1 MARQTLRELRE
12 NAGFSVRG
20 LAKETGFS
28 TGSIYYWE
36 SGQQIPRSDHL
47 RRLAELYGVSMD
59 DIALPG
65 EDDPGTKKEGASL
78 R

>member
-36 SGQQIPRSDHL
+36 SGAQIPRSDHL
-47 RRLAELYGVSMD
+47 RRLAELYQVSMD
-59 DIALPG
+59 DIVLPG
-65 EDDPGTKKEGASL
+65 EEVQSTSE
-78 R
+78 